1 LHPLPP
7 LDDDGE
13 LSRVS
18 AHPGGSRPQHADHA
32 DPTGDPAADSG
43 RLVAAGASGDSA
55 AGGPV
60 RRAGALLSLAQCRPR
75 GGRAVWQDPGDHQA
89 RREAAYAAR
98 RNLPADLGDGGDR
111 RVSGYPAGVAG
122 NDSVSDRALVLL
134 SGAYRRAVSSF
145 LKLCKLLIVNML
157 QISVESVDTVVYS
170 RN

>member
-43 RLVAAGASGDSA
+43 RLVAAGASGDSPD
-55 AGGPV
+55 GGIV

-89 RREAAYAAR
+89 RREAPHATR
-98 RNLPADLGDGGDR
+98 RNLPPDLGDGGGG
-111 RVSGYPAGVAG
+111 RVSRYPAAVAG
-122 NDSVSDRALVLL
+122 DDSVSDGALVLL
-134 SGAYRRAVSSF
+134 SGAHGRAVSS
-145 LKLCKLLIVNML
+145 CVNIITIFFSIFYIAL
-157 QISVESVDTVVYS
+157 DFRSQF
-170 RN
+170 